1 MGARAMNPGVVKVN
15 DERISAVT
23 DFSEPIVEFQPLT
36 VDELAMIGGGDVTVV
51 IA

>member
-1 MGARAMNPGVVKVN
+1 MIPGVVRVI
-15 DERISAVT
+15 DERISAIT
-23 DFSEPIVEFQPLT
+23 GLSEPIVEFQPLT